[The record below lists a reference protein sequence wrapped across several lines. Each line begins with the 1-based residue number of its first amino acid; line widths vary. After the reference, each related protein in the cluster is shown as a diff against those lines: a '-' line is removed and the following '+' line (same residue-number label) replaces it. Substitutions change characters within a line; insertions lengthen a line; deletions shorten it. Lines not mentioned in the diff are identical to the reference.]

1 MSQADMLDNNV
12 LKGRILHAAGLQTPA
27 CQGSGDMK
35 QGAVGKYQLH
45 PIYDREFLYTM
56 AYIVKCSYFP
66 EAPCLFERD
75 IK

>member
-1 MSQADMLDNNV
+1 MLDNNV

-45 PIYDREFLYTM
+45 PIY
-56 AYIVKCSYFP
+56 VP